1 MPRLAA
7 ALRMPA
13 CGFSLPIR
21 ARGPALPGCEAITME
36 GSLGKMGTISNRGAL
51 RTILLASAICGT
63 GFTAAAH
70 AQSAPEPGT
79 STEAENAPQANSI
92 VVTGS
97 RIARPDYVATSPIV
111 SVDSD
116 LIEQSSSVSL
126 EANLNKLPQFSP
138 ALTQF
143 DTGQIQP
150 NANTTPGASTV
161 SLRQLGSNRNLV
173 LLDGRR
179 ATPINGT
186 GVIDINSIPSAAIQ
200 RVEIITGGA
209 SSTYGA
215 DAVGGV
221 VNFILKDDFT
231 GVDFDGQVSFSPQ
244 GGGEEYR
251 MSALVGSSLES
262 GRGNVLLGM
271 EYYKREE
278 LLRQDRKSY
287 RRASADPL
295 VPGDEF
301 FLNSNYF
308 STAANNPF
316 GQAAINAAFPGAP
329 VNIPT
334 TAGIYLNDDGS
345 FWTNTSTTVGG
356 VYYPLLL
363 NYKGGFDE
371 GEKILDTGLLGQN
384 NLERL
389 LSSPQERYSFFAKGE
404 YEIDHWINFVG
415 QAYFAR
421 TETRSLSFNTVLLGS
436 TATEIPYDDNVYT
449 GSPFA
454 PQTASFRVSSLLADG
469 VTTNPDFMAGGR
481 YGLNCGPT
489 GGCTNKEVFP
499 VSEAMAALLDSRA
512 DPDAPWLAN
521 YSLQDFGRRGTI
533 NKNNTFQIQ
542 LGFEGEIPGTD
553 FTWDVIA
560 SHGETTAK
568 TDLVGLISIE
578 RFRTIVTSPNYGQN
592 FSAIGNNGARYGAT
606 ANCTSGLNPLM
617 SSPFSSDC
625 DMATSADAQ
634 FENRIS
640 QDLVEANLQGGL
652 FELPAGQLRFALG
665 GQYRKNSIEFTSDSS
680 AFEGSSFY
688 ETIITFPQA
697 STAGSEAVREIYGE
711 LLVPV
716 LSDLPFIEELN
727 LELGYRYSDYDSIG
741 GIGTYKINGEW
752 APTQWLRFRGGYQ
765 KASRAPNLGE
775 LFTAR
780 TNTLINAADGD
791 PCSLANTTTPNLYGN
806 YSANPTLNPGT
817 ATQVQ
822 NLCRQLM
829 GATGAAEYYRDG
841 RTDYLQ
847 GSQLFTSL
855 LAGASGL
862 QEETAKTYTI
872 GAVLSNLSSSP
883 WLNRFRMSVDY
894 YNIKLTDGISQQ
906 GIDSV
911 FRQCFTTQFNP
922 NFEMNA
928 ACQRIERDQVDGTQ
942 QVVTIN
948 FSNQGAVETAGIDV
962 QMDWGITF
970 EDVGIGIPG
979 TFSTNVNFNYLDKF
993 ATTPDQIAVPLT
1005 DYAGTLGPDSANS
1018 VGTQSGS
1025 YRWKLF
1031 TRFNYAVGP
1040 ASLSLQWQHKPSIDS
1055 VQSATNAVNNYAGAP
1070 AYDLFS
1076 LTGRYELLDNVAF
1089 RFGVDNLFDAK
1100 PPYVGYRTDDV
1111 LGDGTLP
1118 YGQAASPY
1126 IANEYDVLG
1135 RRFFVGATVS
1145 F

>member
-1 MPRLAA
+1 M
-7 ALRMPA
+7 RMSDQRNM
-13 CGFSLPIR
+13 FR
-21 ARGPALPGCEAITME
+21 AV
-36 GSLGKMGTISNRGAL
+36 
-51 RTILLASAICGT
+51 LLAGAVCTASMAAPAFGQGGDAPAAEGAGGGT
-63 GFTAAAH
+63 
-70 AQSAPEPGT
+70 
-79 STEAENAPQANSI
+79 I

-97 RIARPDYVATSPIV
+97 RIARPDYTATSPIV
-111 SVDSD
+111 SVDSE
-116 LIEQSSSVSL
+116 LLEQSTSVSL

-143 DTGQIQP
+143 DTGDIQP
-150 NANTTPGASTV
+150 NANSTPGASTI
-161 SLRQLGSNRNLV
+161 SLRQMGANRNLV

-231 GVDFDGQVSFSPQ
+231 GVDFDSQVSFSPQ

-251 MSALVGSSLES
+251 FSGLVGSSLES
-262 GRGNVLLGM
+262 GRGSVLLGM
-271 EYYKREE
+271 EYYKRQS
-278 LLRQDRKSY
+278 LHRQDRKSY

-301 FLNSNYF
+301 FLNDNYLG
-308 STAANNPF
+308 TAGTNPF
-316 GQAAINAAFPGAP
+316 GQDVLNAMFPGAP
-329 VNIPT
+329 VDIPT
-334 TAGIYLNDDGS
+334 NAPIYLNDDGS
-345 FWTNTSTTVGG
+345 LWLNSSTTVDG

-363 NYKGGFDE
+363 NYQGGFRD
-371 GEKILDTGLLGQN
+371 GHKLVDTGILEQN
-384 NLERL
+384 NADRL
-389 LSSPQERYSFFAKGE
+389 LSSPQERYSFFAKGD
-404 YEIDHWINFVG
+404 YEINDWVSFVG

-421 TETRSLSFNTVLLGS
+421 TQTNSLSFNTVLLGS
-436 TATEIPYDDNVYT
+436 TATEIPYDDEIYT

-454 PQTASFRVSSLLADG
+454 PDSADFKISSILPDG
-469 VTTNPDFMAGGR
+469 TTHPDFLPGGR
-481 YGLNCGPT
+481 FGLNCAPT

-499 VSEAMAALLDSRA
+499 VPANIAALLDSRA

-521 YSLQDFGRRGTI
+521 YSLQDFGRRGS
-533 NKNNTFQIQ
+533 NNHNNTFQIQ
-542 LGFEGEIPGTD
+542 LGFEGQVPGTD

-560 SHGETTAK
+560 SHGETVAK
-568 TDLVGLISIE
+568 TDLTGLISIE
-578 RFRTIVTSPNYGQN
+578 RFRTIATSPNFGQN
-592 FSAIGNNGARYGAT
+592 FTAIGNNGARYGST
-606 ANCTSGLNPLM
+606 ANCTTGLNPLM
-617 SSPFSSDC
+617 RGTPFSADC

-640 QDLVEANLQGGL
+640 QSLIEANLQGGL

-665 GQYRKNSIEFTSDSS
+665 GQYRKNSIQFTSDSS

-697 STAGSEAVREIYGE
+697 STEGSTSVREIYGE
-711 LLVPV
+711 LFVPV
-716 LSDLPFIEELN
+716 LSNLPFIEELN
-727 LELGYRYSDYDSIG
+727 LDLGYRYSDYDSVG
-741 GIGTYKINGEW
+741 GIGTYKLNAEW
-752 APTQWLRFRGGYQ
+752 APTHWLRFRGGYQ

-780 TNTLINAADGD
+780 TNELLNANDGD
-791 PCSLANTTTPNLYGN
+791 PCSLMNDTSPNRYGN
-806 YSANPTLNPGT
+806 YSANPDLNPNT
-817 ATQVQ
+817 AALVQ
-822 NLCRQLM
+822 SLCRQMM
-829 GATGAAEYYRDG
+829 GADGAAQYYQDG

-847 GSQLFTSL
+847 GPQFFTSL
-855 LAGASGL
+855 LAGAEGL
-862 QEETAKTYTI
+862 REETAKTYTI
-872 GAVLSNLSSSP
+872 GAVIGDLSDSP
-883 WLNRFRMSVDY
+883 WLRRFRMSVDY
-894 YNIKLTDGISQQ
+894 YNIKLTDGISRQ

-911 FRQCFTTQFNP
+911 LRQCFTTQFNP
-922 NFEMNA
+922 NFELNA
-928 ACQRIERDQVDGTQ
+928 ACERIERDQVDGSQ
-942 QVVTIN
+942 AVVVVN
-948 FSNQGAVETAGIDV
+948 FDNQGAVETAGIDV
-962 QMDWGITF
+962 QMDWGLTF

-1005 DYAGTLGPDSANS
+1005 DYAGTLGPDLANA

-1040 ASLSLQWQHKPSIDS
+1040 ATLSLQWQHKPAVKS
-1055 VQSATNAVNNYAGAP
+1055 VQSATDTSTNIAGAP
-1070 AYDLFS
+1070 AYSLFN
-1076 LTGRYELLDNVAF
+1076 LTGSYQVRDNFRF
-1089 RFGVDNLFDAK
+1089 RFGVDNLFDKA
-1100 PPYVGYRTDDV
+1100 PPYVGYRLDDV

-1118 YGQAASPY
+1118 FGRAGNPYSP
-1126 IANEYDVLG
+1126 NHYDVLG
-1135 RRFFVGATVS
+1135 RRFFVGANVT

>member
-1 MPRLAA
+1 MKMLTDRRGRFA
-7 ALRMPA
+7 ALLLTAGSGLALAMPA
-13 CGFSLPIR
+13 YAQDGQ
-21 ARGPALPGCEAITME
+21 AAEAE
-36 GSLGKMGTISNRGAL
+36 G
-51 RTILLASAICGT
+51 ASADN
-63 GFTAAAH
+63 
-70 AQSAPEPGT
+70 Q
-79 STEAENAPQANSI
+79 I

-97 RIARPDYVATSPIV
+97 RIARPDYTATSPIV

-143 DTGQIQP
+143 NTAEIQP
-150 NANTTPGASTV
+150 NANITPGASTI

-186 GVIDINSIPSAAIQ
+186 GVIDINSIPSAAIE

-251 MSALVGSSLES
+251 ASALIGSSLES

-287 RRASADPL
+287 RKAAADPL

-301 FLNSNYF
+301 FLNNSYL
-308 STAANNPF
+308 STAATNPF
-316 GQAAINAAFPGAP
+316 GQAAINAVFPGAP
-329 VNIPT
+329 TNIPR
-334 TAGIYLNDDGS
+334 TAPIYLNQDGS
-345 FWTNTSTTVGG
+345 LWTNTSATAGG

-363 NYKGGFDE
+363 NYQGGFDE
-371 GEKILDTGLLGQN
+371 GQKLVDTGLLEQN
-384 NLERL
+384 NQDRL
-389 LSSPQERYSFFAKGE
+389 LSSPQERYSFFAKGD
-404 YEIDHWINFVG
+404 YEINDWVNFVG

-421 TETRSLSFNTVLLGS
+421 TRTTSLSFNTVLLGS
-436 TATEIPYDDNVYT
+436 TGTDIPYNDEIYV

-454 PQTASFRVSSLLADG
+454 PESADFRVSSLMPDG
-469 VTTNPDFMAGGR
+469 ITTNPDFLPGGR

-489 GGCTNKEVFP
+489 GGCTNREVFP
-499 VSEAMAALLDSRA
+499 VPANIAALLDSRA
-512 DPDAPWLAN
+512 DPDAPWVAN
-521 YSLQDFGRRGTI
+521 YSLQDFGRRGTT

-542 LGFEGEIPGTD
+542 LGFEGVIPGTD

-560 SHGETTAK
+560 SHGETVAK
-568 TDLVGLISIE
+568 TELTGLISIE
-578 RFRTIVTSPNYGQN
+578 RFRTIATSPNFGRN

-606 ANCTSGLNPLM
+606 ANCTSGLNPLT
-617 SSPFSSDC
+617 SSPFSADC
-625 DMATSADAQ
+625 DLATSADAQ

-652 FELPAGQLRFALG
+652 FELPAGQLRFAVG
-665 GQYRKNSIEFTSDSS
+665 GQYRKNSLEFISDSS

-688 ETIITFPQA
+688 ETIITFPQG
-697 STAGSEAVREIYGE
+697 STSGSESVREVYGE

-716 LSDLPFIEELN
+716 LSDLPFVEELN
-727 LELGYRYSDYDSIG
+727 LELGYRYSDYDSVG
-741 GIGTYKINGEW
+741 GIGTYKINGDW
-752 APTQWLRFRGGYQ
+752 AVTDWFRFRGGYQ

-780 TNTLINAADGD
+780 TNTLANAGDGD
-791 PCSLANTTTPNLYGN
+791 PCSLENNTNPNIYGN
-806 YSANPTLNPGT
+806 YSANPNLNPGT
-817 ATQVQ
+817 AAQVR
-822 NLCRQLM
+822 NLCQQLM
-829 GATGAAEYYRDG
+829 GAEGAAQYYREG
-841 RTDYLQ
+841 RDDYLEGPQ
-847 GSQLFTSL
+847 FFTSL

-872 GAVLSNLSSSP
+872 GAVISDVSDSP
-883 WLNRFRMSVDY
+883 WLRRLRMSVDY

-906 GIDSV
+906 GLDSV
-911 FRQCFTTQFNP
+911 FRQCFTQTFNP
-922 NFEMNA
+922 NFEMND
-928 ACQRIERDQVDGTQ
+928 ACRRIERDRVDGAQ
-942 QVVTIN
+942 NVVTVN
-948 FSNQGAVETAGIDV
+948 YDNQGAVETAGIDV
-962 QMDWGITF
+962 QLDWGITF

-1005 DYAGTLGPDSANS
+1005 DYAGTLGPDVANS

-1040 ASLSLQWQHKPSIDS
+1040 ASIGLQWQHKPSIDS
-1055 VQSATNAVNNYAGAP
+1055 AQSATDSSSTFAGAP

-1076 LTGRYELLDNVAF
+1076 LTGRYEALENVAI
-1089 RFGVDNLFDAK
+1089 RFGVDNLFDKA

-1118 YGQAASPY
+1118 FARAGNPY
-1126 IANEYDVLG
+1126 VPNEYDVLG
-1135 RRFFVGATVS
+1135 RRFFIGVNVG